1 MLSESELRDHGFPQP
16 HPDSSLLGAAIINTR
31 QKATVHKEID
41 EKVCCRCHKVSSSTL
56 INLKL
61 CCDSVRF

>member
-1 MLSESELRDHGFPQP
+1 MLSESELRDHGFPQA
-16 HPDSSLLGAAIINTR
+16 HPDSSLLGAAIINSR

-41 EKVCCRCHKVSSSTL
+41 EKVCCRCHKVSTKFNIL

-61 CCDSVRF
+61 F